1 LTLISLTPLAC
12 SQSVKDISTFLL
24 FFGKYHS
31 ELCPPGLVATHQGFS
46 SIRFDHRFNGT
57 KADTPFLRFSRKT
70 GFEYL
75 DPKFFLY
82 KTWVDGLKDKMSAGL
97 EYSQSDGSFI
107 CWKNFYGLKGVI
119 HQVSDYLRSSCFLG
133 NITVTRTQRHDFI
146 NHLQA
151 VYALLKTDRNDEAQ
165 SYIENLYHDIRI
177 SGEIIHLSIPE
188 VAALLLVKMG
198 TASLKN
204 ISFAVEVESN
214 LKGLRVKAIELNSI
228 IGNLVD
234 NAFEA
239 VEVFPADKRT
249 VRLRIFETGRH
260 FVFQTINPGFI
271 EKELRIKI
279 FEPGF
284 STKSEKRGIGLSSV
298 KSMVEANGG
307 KTLVSSDKAR
317 GTKFT
322 VIFPKKQEER
332 RYIFHR
338 LAASQR
344 G

>member
-1 LTLISLTPLAC
+1 MNKGNNLFAAVIVLISVVALVALGFYL
-12 SQSVKDISTFLL
+12 QSLMGKAHLVSAKLVVIIINIFTAIIVLGSLILVRKLFLL
-24 FFGKYHS
+24 ERQEKLIEVQKFYFERLQ
-31 ELCPPGLVATHQGFS
+31 ELV
-46 SIRFDHRFNGT
+46 
-57 KADTPFLRFSRKT
+57 
-70 GFEYL
+70 
-75 DPKFFLY
+75 
-82 KTWVDGLKDKMSAGL
+82 
-97 EYSQSDGSFI
+97 
-107 CWKNFYGLKGVI
+107 
-119 HQVSDYLRSSCFLG
+119 
-133 NITVTRTQRHDFI
+133 TVTRTQRHDFI

>member
-1 LTLISLTPLAC
+1 MSKGNNLFAAIIVLISSVALIALGFYF
-12 SQSVKDISTFLL
+12 QSMMENVHLVSAKQVVIIINIFTAIIVLGSIILVRKLFLL
-24 FFGKYHS
+24 ERQEKLIEVQKFY
-31 ELCPPGLVATHQGFS
+31 
-46 SIRFDHRFNGT
+46 
-57 KADTPFLRFSRKT
+57 
-70 GFEYL
+70 FERL
-75 DPKFFLY
+75 QE
-82 KTWVDGLKDKMSAGL
+82 MA
-97 EYSQSDGSFI
+97 
-107 CWKNFYGLKGVI
+107 
-119 HQVSDYLRSSCFLG
+119 
-133 NITVTRTQRHDFI
+133 TVTRAQRHDFI

-151 VYALLKTDRNDEAQ
+151 VYVLLKTDQNDEAQ
-165 SYIENLYHDIRI
+165 SYIENLYQDIRI
-177 SGEIIHLSIPE
+177 SGEIMHLSIPE
-188 VAALLLVKMG
+188 VTALLLVKMG

-214 LKGLRVKAIELNSI
+214 LKGLLVNAIELNSI

-239 VEVFPADKRT
+239 AEAFPADKRT
-249 VRLRIFETGRH
+249 VRLRIFETGKH

-271 EKELRIKI
+271 EKELRAKI
-279 FEPGF
+279 FESGF

-298 KSMVEANGG
+298 KSAVETNGG
-307 KTLVSSDKAR
+307 KILVSSNKAR

-338 LAASQR
+338 LAASPR